1 MRQLVGGTID
11 REKNARMMILNGAKT
26 CKSCLI
32 ELDKY
37 AKSAGV
43 ADLSSRLLI
52 LPFSEPRNPAR
63 NVFFVS

>member
-32 ELDKY
+32 ELDEY

-52 LPFSEPRNPAR
+52 FPFSEPRNPAR